1 MTPQT
6 FTFASSPF
14 WPVAIG
20 FFGLGTG
27 YFIWGGQAL
36 FGYPKAG
43 PEVDRTMGMW
53 GFWMPG
59 FCQFLT
65 GVYLIV
71 GLTWFNVFGNAAPLY
86 MAGVAFTVYGIHWFA
101 MAHRRYLGSSAAP
114 DGWIGDR
121 VFLHFGAR
129 NLCVWQGRRY
139 SRHDYLHR
147 SDVDLSRGSSY
158 AAGRVERWLPNRG
171 IAAMLYGNLA
181 DVLHLGGHRQSGA
194 RLQALDLGRR
204 PRRRTAMPMRGI
216 FHARDRQ
223 PYWNL
228 SGCIFKLLYCV
239 PHL

>member
-1 MTPQT
+1 MPPQT

-14 WPVAIG
+14 WPIAIG

-101 MAHRRYLGSSAAP
+101 MAHRRYIESSAAP
-114 DGWIGDR
+114 DGWMAVAYLFVSILGAYVFGEAGDKPVMIVFIGLVR
-121 VFLHFGAR
+121 
-129 NLCVWQGRRY
+129 
-139 SRHDYLHR
+139 
-147 SDVDLSRGSSY
+147 
-158 AAGRVERWLPNRG
+158 
-171 IAAMLYGNLA
+171 LA
-181 DVLHLGGHRQSGA
+181 SWSSGA
-194 RLQALDLGRR
+194 RLVALL
-204 PRRRTAMPMRGI
+204 
-216 FHARDRQ
+216 Q
-223 PYWNL
+223 
-228 SGCIFKLLYCV
+228 C
-239 PHL
+239 